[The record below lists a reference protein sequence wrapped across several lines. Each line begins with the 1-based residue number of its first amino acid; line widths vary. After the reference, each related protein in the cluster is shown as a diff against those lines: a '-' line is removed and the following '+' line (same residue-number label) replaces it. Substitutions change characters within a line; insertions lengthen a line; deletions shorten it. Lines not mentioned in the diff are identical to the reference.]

1 MKEGPGQRIRGHP
14 DSKTCSSTARGKIL
28 SGVRRHVSSVF
39 GEFDYSFRHESD
51 EISLWFER
59 SEGFFRYNRR
69 SGAEEVQKII
79 GGSPGTIVIN
89 PVEPV
94 NLPQEVTRFSEI
106 HFTPVAI
113 GPDARQ
119 LLYLKFPVE
128 IGVFLESKGDYDVL
142 DIFTLSRPKYSL
154 YGPAEEGVI
163 TRYYESMVYDSMPP
177 ASPLR
182 DGVMAL
188 TITNASRSWIE
199 VSRLV
204 FDTNTLSIYYGDT
217 ASIIANM
224 DILSRDIADVR
235 IEDRPLTEGMKP
247 SVLVMKA
254 RKTLI
259 PDKFPFMMEFGVSD

>member
-1 MKEGPGQRIRGHP
+1 
-14 DSKTCSSTARGKIL
+14 
-28 SGVRRHVSSVF
+28 VF

-69 SGAEEVQKII
+69 SGKEEVQKII
-79 GGSPGTIVIN
+79 GGVPGTIVIN

-94 NLPQEVTRFSEI
+94 NLPREVTRFLEI

-119 LLYLKFPVE
+119 LLYLKFPLE

-142 DIFTLSRPKYSL
+142 DIFTLRRPKYSL

-163 TRYYESMVYDSMPP
+163 TRYSESLVYDGIPP
-177 ASPLR
+177 VSPLR

-188 TITNASRSWIE
+188 TITNSSRSWIE
-199 VSRLV
+199 VSRV
-204 FDTNTLSIYYGDT
+204 VIDTTTLSIYYGDT
-217 ASIIANM
+217 VSIIANM
-224 DILSRDIADVR
+224 DILSRNIADIRV
-235 IEDRPLTEGMKP
+235 EDRSLTEGMKQ

-254 RKTLI
+254 RKVLI
-259 PDKFPFMMEFGVSD
+259 PDKFPYMMEYGVSD